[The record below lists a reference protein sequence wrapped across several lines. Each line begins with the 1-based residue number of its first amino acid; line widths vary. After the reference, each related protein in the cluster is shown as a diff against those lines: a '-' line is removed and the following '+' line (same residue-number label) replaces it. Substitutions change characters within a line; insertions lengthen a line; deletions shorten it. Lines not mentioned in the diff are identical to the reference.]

1 MWFSLADGRVLL
13 PGGSVC
19 VSYFGR
25 ECVLAVDSVTGVDGE
40 TLRRSDGVAVDLS
53 SQLEQLSIQ
62 QSTPERSHDPSPLT
76 PERSHDPS
84 HLTPERSHDPSHLTP
99 ERSHDLSPMT
109 PCEVSFTDGP
119 LSEGCG
125 RSSTDTFYSVC
136 SSSTLSLC
144 DPGERDQA
152 EEGDEGSKVT
162 YSMIGGLSGQLQVIR
177 ETIELPLK
185 HPELFRNYG
194 E

>member
-1 MWFSLADGRVLL
+1 M
-13 PGGSVC
+13 C

-25 ECVLAVDSVTGVDGE
+25 KCVLAVDSVTGVDGE
-40 TLRRSDGVAVDLS
+40 SLRRSDGVAVDLS

-84 HLTPERSHDPSHLTP
+84 HLTPERSHDPSPLTPEGSHDLSHLTP
-99 ERSHDLSPMT
+99 ERSHDLSPLT
-109 PCEVSFTDGP
+109 QCEVSFTDGP

-144 DPGERDQA
+144 DPGEQDQT
-152 EEGDEGSKVT
+152 EEGGEGSKVT

>member
-1 MWFSLADGRVLL
+1 MLVLFERLTDVLLSSDARVLL

-25 ECVLAVDSVTGVDGE
+25 QCVLGVDSVTGVDGE
-40 TLRRSDGVAVDLS
+40 TLRRLDGVAVDLS

-76 PERSHDPS
+76 PDGSHDPS
-84 HLTPERSHDPSHLTP
+84 P
-99 ERSHDLSPMT
+99 LSPVST
-109 PCEVSFTDGP
+109 PCKPSDPVLSPSEASFTDG
-119 LSEGCG
+119 CG
-125 RSSTDTFYSVC
+125 HSPADTFYTVC
-136 SSSTLSLC
+136 SSTTLSVC
-144 DPGERDQA
+144 DPDERDEA
-152 EEGDEGSKVT
+152 EEGGEGSKVT
-162 YSMIGGLSGQLQVIR
+162 YSMIGGLSGQLQVIK

-185 HPELFRNYG
+185 HPELFKNYG

>member
-1 MWFSLADGRVLL
+1 MRNVVLSADGRVLL

-53 SQLEQLSIQ
+53 SRLEQLSIQ
-62 QSTPERSHDPSPLT
+62 QSTPERSPDPSPLT
-76 PERSHDPS
+76 PDRSHDPS
-84 HLTPERSHDPSHLTP
+84 PL
-99 ERSHDLSPMT
+99 T

-144 DPGERDQA
+144 DPGEQDQA
-152 EEGDEGSKVT
+152 EEGGEGSKVT

>member
-1 MWFSLADGRVLL
+1 MVLSADARVLL

-25 ECVLAVDSVTGVDGE
+25 QCVLEVDSVTGVDGE
-40 TLRRSDGVAVDLS
+40 TLRRMDGVAVDLS
-53 SQLEQLSIQ
+53 SRLEQLSVQ
-62 QSTPERSHDPSPLT
+62 ESTPDPSPLT
-76 PERSHDPS
+76 PDGSQDPS
-84 HLTPERSHDPSHLTP
+84 PLTPVSTPCKLSDPA
-99 ERSHDLSPMT
+99 LSPS
-109 PCEVSFTDGP
+109 EASFTDR
-119 LSEGCG
+119 SG
-125 RSSTDTFYSVC
+125 RSSTDTFYTVC
-136 SSSTLSLC
+136 SSTTLSLC
-144 DPGERDQA
+144 DPGEQDEA
-152 EEGDEGSKVT
+152 EEGGEGSKVT